1 MVTTVLDLVGMLLL
15 VAAVVVALWSLSV
28 PGAITAG
35 GVGLL
40 LISWVIDAR
49 AKHVGKAAS

>member
-15 VAAVVVALWSLSV
+15 VAAVVVVLWSLFI
-28 PGAITAG
+28 PGAIAAG

-40 LISWVIDAR
+40 LISWLIDWRTAR
-49 AKHVGKAAS
+49 AAKEAS